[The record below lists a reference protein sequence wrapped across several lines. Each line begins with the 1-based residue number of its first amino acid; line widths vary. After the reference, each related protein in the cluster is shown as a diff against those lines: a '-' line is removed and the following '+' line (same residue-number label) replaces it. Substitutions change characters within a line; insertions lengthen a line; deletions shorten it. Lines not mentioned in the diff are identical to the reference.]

1 MGKFRRLFPFFLL
14 LCLLI
19 AVPVLAQTA
28 TRQAPSTPS
37 PTATQIPVF
46 PLQPGTVEGNI
57 NDSAPSVRYSFDAN
71 ADDSVTISMD
81 TTSGDLD
88 PFLSLFGPDGKL
100 IEGNDDRESGN

>member
-1 MGKFRRLFPFFLL
+1 MGKNRRFLL
-14 LCLLI
+14 FLFCLLI
-19 AVPVLAQTA
+19 AAQTANLFAQTA
-28 TRQAPSTPS
+28 TPAPVT
-37 PTATQIPVF
+37 PTATQVPVF

-88 PFLSLFGPDGKL
+88 PFLSLYAPDGSL
-100 IEGNDDRESGN
+100 VENNDDRES